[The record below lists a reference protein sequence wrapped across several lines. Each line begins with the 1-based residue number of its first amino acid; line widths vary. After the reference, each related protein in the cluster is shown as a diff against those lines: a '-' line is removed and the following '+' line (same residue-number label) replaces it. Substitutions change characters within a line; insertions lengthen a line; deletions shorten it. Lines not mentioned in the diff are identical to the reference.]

1 MPPGKQLPGELLQI
15 MMEMPRMSASDAPKT
30 ANTFTNDALG
40 NDDATA
46 LAERIR
52 RRDVSISEVTQA
64 AIARLHKAE
73 PLVHGVVAERYQQM
87 LETAAKLDS
96 KSDLAE
102 APFFTGVPTF
112 IKDNTNVAG
121 MPTRQGSAAVPAGHL
136 VKHTSPFAEQMLAQ
150 GYLCMGKTTMPEFG
164 FSASTEPVHDAPTRN
179 PWNLAYSS
187 GASSG
192 GAAALVASGAVPIAH
207 ANDGGG
213 SIRIPAAVCGLIGL
227 KPSRGR
233 VIENDASKSL
243 PIDILNDGVVTR
255 TVRDTA
261 NFIYE
266 AERYYRNPKLPSIG
280 KVEGPSGKPMRIN
293 LVIDSI
299 NGHKTD
305 DTTRRV
311 VEATARKL
319 EAQGHHLEPVDTPAN
334 SSFPDDF
341 AMYWGLLAFG
351 MKLNGRKIT
360 HPGFDKRQ
368 VDGLTQGL
376 DRMFKRGFLKVPAV
390 LWRLRRARFEFAEAM
405 SAYDAVLTPVLGHTT
420 PKLGHL
426 SSKVPFD
433 TLFERLTQYANFTPL
448 ANVTGTPAI
457 SIPMAMTPENLP
469 VSVQLMSKFGDERT
483 LLELAFALE
492 SEFSPWATA
501 EYSHA

>member
-1 MPPGKQLPGELLQI
+1 MPV
-15 MMEMPRMSASDAPKT
+15 SDSPQT

-46 LAERIR
+46 LAGRIR
-52 RRDVSISEVTQA
+52 NREVSVTEVTQA
-64 AIARLHKAE
+64 AIDRLQKAE
-73 PLVHGVVAERYQQM
+73 PLVHGVAAERYQQM
-87 LETAAKLDS
+87 LEAAAKLDKE
-96 KSDLAE
+96 KSLAD

-112 IKDNTNVAG
+112 IKDNTNVEG
-121 MPTRQGSAAVPAGHL
+121 MPTRQGSASVPEGRP
-136 VKHTSPFAEQMLAQ
+136 VDHTSPFAQQMLAQ
-150 GYLCMGKTTMPEFG
+150 GFLCLGKSTMPEFG
-164 FSASTEPVHDAPTRN
+164 FNASTEPVHDAPTRN

-227 KPSRGR
+227 KPTRGR
-233 VIENDASKSL
+233 LILNDASHSL
-243 PIDILNDGVVTR
+243 PVDILSDGVVSR
-255 TVRDTA
+255 SVRDTA
-261 NFIYE
+261 NFFYQ
-266 AERYYRNPKLPSIG
+266 AERYLRNPKLPAIG
-280 KVEGPSGKPMRIN
+280 RVEGSSDKRLKIG

-305 DTTRRV
+305 DMTRRT

-319 EAQGHHLEPVDTPAN
+319 EAQGHVVESVDTPVN

-341 AMYWGLLAFG
+341 ALYWGLLAFG
-351 MKLNGRKIT
+351 MKMNGRKMI
-360 HPGFDKRQ
+360 HPDFDKRR

-376 DRMFKRGFLKVPAV
+376 DKMFKRGFYRMPAV
-390 LWRLRRARFEFAEAM
+390 LWRLRRARFEYANAITDF
-405 SAYDAVLTPVLGHTT
+405 DAVLTPTLGHTT

-426 SSKVPFD
+426 TPKVPFD
-433 TLFERLTQYANFTPL
+433 VLFDRLTRYANFTPL
-448 ANVTGTPAI
+448 ANVTGSPAL
-457 SIPMAMTPENLP
+457 SIPMAMTPDNLP
-469 VSVQLMSKFGDERT
+469 ISVQLMGKHGDERT

-492 SEFSPWATA
+492 SEYSPWAA
-501 EYSHA
+501 PMG